1 MAAFFILG
9 FKKWF
14 REAVLGRRVFVR
26 SIGKLEGWVLL

>member
-14 REAVLGRRVFVR
+14 REVVLGERVVR
-26 SIGKLEGWVLL
+26 NIGKLEGRVLL

>member
-14 REAVLGRRVFVR
+14 REAVWGEGVVR
-26 SIGKLEGWVLL
+26 SIEKLEGWVLL